1 MKTEFILFHAF
12 LCAIGCVLLI
22 IVACISVNVDL
33 VHASLR
39 MSGFILNRVTIDICF
54 IILFIIFT
62 YMLSHVIFRKKITLK
77 YRLYVIAIELIVY
90 FMIVVYA
97 SYRWYVV
104 LQYYGSKLG

>member
-1 MKTEFILFHAF
+1 
-12 LCAIGCVLLI
+12 
-22 IVACISVNVDL
+22 
-33 VHASLR
+33 
-39 MSGFILNRVTIDICF
+39 
-54 IILFIIFT
+54 
-62 YMLSHVIFRKKITLK
+62 MLSHVIFRKKITLK